1 MVRSLGWARAA
12 ALIGVIADASKIAP
26 TRPARSR
33 RFQGA
38 RFRYSRRTCSGSAC
52 AAPLMTSAV
61 LRLAAPRVQQLLE
74 PGGDLREVERLA
86 DHGARVVLDP
96 HPHLLRLGVP
106 GHQRDAPVE
115 TRPAPDDRDEEREP
129 RC

>member
-38 RFRYSRRTCSGSAC
+38 RVRYSRRTCSGSAC
-52 AAPLMTSAV
+52 AAPLTTSAV
-61 LRLAAPRVQQLLE
+61 LRLPAPRALQLPA
-74 PGGDLREVERLA
+74 PGGALRAAATPAGRRGVGWRRL
-86 DHGARVVLDP
+86 
-96 HPHLLRLGVP
+96 HPLL
-106 GHQRDAPVE
+106 
-115 TRPAPDDRDEEREP
+115 
-129 RC
+129 

>member
-61 LRLAAPRVQQLLE
+61 LGLAAPRGQQLLE
-74 PGGDLREVERLA
+74 PGGDLGEGERLA
-86 DHGARVVLDP
+86 GHRARVVLDP
-96 HPHLLRLGVP
+96 HPPPLGPGVP
-106 GHQRDAPVE
+106 RHQRDPAVR
-115 TRPAPDDRDEEREP
+115 TRPAPDER
-129 RC
+129 